1 MIGFII
7 GIMVGGCVGVVVM
20 CLCRVA
26 SDADRQMEKE
36 SEDEH

>member
-7 GIMVGGCVGVVVM
+7 GAMVGGCVGVVVM

-26 SDADRQMEKE
+26 SDADRNME
-36 SEDEH
+36 DNQQ